1 MSNSSNIEAFKITY
15 FNLVHFIIFI
25 IFYFCKYDSLLF
37 SGKYTAIQEKKRT
50 THKAAQLKIQN
61 YWSTWNRKEE
71 KYPLSLP
78 VPQTFDFVTVMGQNY
93 SAVQGTHPNCNAG
106 PILRGCCSLFPW
118 GEGEQSNVCMSQK
131 CKQKGSE
138 YSEIK
143 SLSTNLQWIQLWQL
157 MLLLRLSPLSLC
169 QNRWQEGNIAMSHQL
184 QMMPRRLD

>member
-1 MSNSSNIEAFKITY
+1 MILYYFLENIRHSKRKKGLHIRQHSWRYKITE
-15 FNLVHFIIFI
+15 VHEI
-25 IFYFCKYDSLLF
+25 
-37 SGKYTAIQEKKRT
+37 GK
-50 THKAAQLKIQN
+50 
-61 YWSTWNRKEE
+61 RKNI
-71 KYPLSLP
+71 PFP

-118 GEGEQSNVCMSQK
+118 GDGEQSNVCMSQK